1 MVGDPR
7 VVPGAGGQ
15 PGQGGVGT
23 SEAGGHPG
31 RAGVCGEDGE
41 GMPGTWLSTH
51 TLKADLET
59 LSLKGTRGAL
69 QSAGGASRTRD
80 RGLRASPSTSV
91 RDPPP
96 QGAASWAVL
105 QCGPGPGAQGG
116 LAAGRRRRMFAQ

>member
-41 GMPGTWLSTH
+41 GMPGTWLPTH

-59 LSLKGTRGAL
+59 LSLKGTRGL
-69 QSAGGASRTRD
+69 CRVQEGLPEPETAGS
-80 RGLRASPSTSV
+80 
-91 RDPPP
+91 
-96 QGAASWAVL
+96 
-105 QCGPGPGAQGG
+105 GPCPAP
-116 LAAGRRRRMFAQ
+116 L